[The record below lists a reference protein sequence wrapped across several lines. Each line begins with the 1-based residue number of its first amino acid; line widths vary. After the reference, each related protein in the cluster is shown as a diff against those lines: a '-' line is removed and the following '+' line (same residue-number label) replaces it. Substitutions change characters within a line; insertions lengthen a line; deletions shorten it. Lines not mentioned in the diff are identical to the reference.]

1 MGRPR
6 KVVHSEQV
14 EENSESV
21 SRPTSAT
28 SRANRKKRTP
38 INGYRNILSVEGQEP
53 GYHYC
58 WVTGDNVPR
67 FQNADY
73 DFVTHD
79 VVVGD
84 RRVDAE
90 SMTGGNVSIPGGN
103 GETLYLMRV
112 LEEFYK
118 EDMQELHSEIDDKER
133 SMKQTLNNKDDGRYG
148 EVDISIRNRVNSR

>member
-6 KVVHSEQV
+6 KVVQAEQV
-14 EENSESV
+14 EDKDV
-21 SRPTSAT
+21 VQRPTAASGRSGRT
-28 SRANRKKRTP
+28 KRTP

-73 DFVTHD
+73 EFVTHD

-84 RRVDAE
+84 KRVDAAAV
-90 SMTGGNVSIPGGN
+90 TGGSITIPGGN
-103 GETLYLMRV
+103 GETLHLMRV
-112 LEEFYK
+112 LEEYYK
-118 EDMQELHSEIDDKER
+118 EDMGQLHSEIDEKER
-133 SMKQTLNNKDDGRYG
+133 SMRQSLNNKDDGRYG
-148 EVDISIRNRVNSR
+148 EAEVSIRNRVNGR